1 MTGAEFAAARV
12 QRGYTQGAL
21 AQVLGVSTAT
31 VARMEGAPEVPAGH
45 AQVLLG
51 LPPAP
56 GGSRG
61 PYKAGKAASAA
72 RKAPP
77 PLPRRQ
83 RATPAPAQSQAQAA
97 PQASP
102 LLVEE
107 VLEADAIG
115 AVLLEGADLRRYW
128 GRVATWRQWLLAKRR
143 QQRGGSGTT
152 EGFNS

>member
-31 VARMEGAPEVPAGH
+31 VARMEAAPEVSAGH
-45 AQVLLG
+45 AQVLLR
-51 LPPAP
+51 LPAAP

-61 PYKAGKAASAA
+61 PYKAGKAANAA

-77 PLPRRQ
+77 PLPRRERTVPTPVQ
-83 RATPAPAQSQAQAA
+83 PQARAAPRPAQ
-97 PQASP
+97 PP
-102 LLVEE
+102 E
-107 VLEADAIG
+107 VVHEADAIG

-128 GRVATWRQWLLAKRR
+128 VRVATWRQWLLARCR
-143 QQRGGSGTT
+143 QRRGGAGAG
-152 EGFNS
+152 EGFKP

>member
-31 VARMEGAPEVPAGH
+31 VARMEAAPEVSAEH
-45 AQVLLG
+45 ARVLLG
-51 LPPAP
+51 LPPAA

-83 RATPAPAQSQAQAA
+83 RATPVPAQAPAQAA
-97 PQASP
+97 PQAP
-102 LLVEE
+102 PPVE
-107 VLEADAIG
+107 VVHEADAIG
-115 AVLLEGADLRRYW
+115 AVLLEGADLHRYW
-128 GRVATWRQWLLAKRR
+128 GRVATWRQWLLARRR
-143 QQRGGSGTT
+143 QRRGGAGAGG
-152 EGFNS
+152 EFNS